1 MDEKMMEKLNATPE
15 VFTQEVK
22 EQTSGQTPQDS
33 GVSAPTSQTKKET
46 KKEKEK
52 EKEIKPVGEKPQ
64 NEQSLAPIK
73 DPMPMIFEL
82 AKELTKSG
90 AVEALKE
97 LFTLRQEI
105 TQEIAKKEFFENLRR
120 VQEEIPPIERKR
132 VVRNR
137 DGSLRYRYATYEDIL
152 RAVKPVLT
160 KYGFSFSFKSRVA
173 DKQLTVWCEL
183 THEGGHTES
192 TEVTLPILETGN
204 SMNPVQGIG
213 ALLSYAKRYSLS
225 LLLGLGTEEDID
237 GNVMENIEIIKDNTI
252 IIHDNPTPKS
262 FPDRRVNSQENS
274 TATPQV
280 NSTVNPPLVNSMAEI
295 EDAEY
300 VERRKLR
307 IEAAQ
312 LIKDYLPNK
321 RTHEREEFW
330 QNFLMRNFGVTTSK
344 ALTIQDFRRAVEL
357 LKKELH
363 PSNTTE
369 EDENLPF

>member
-1 MDEKMMEKLNATPE
+1 MEEKMMEKQNATPE

-33 GVSAPTSQTKKET
+33 GVPAPTPQTKKET

-64 NEQSLAPIK
+64 NEQSLVPLK

-82 AKELTKSG
+82 AREISKSGG

-120 VQEEIPPIERKR
+120 VQEELPPIERRR
-132 VVRNR
+132 VVKNR
-137 DGSLRYRYATYEDIL
+137 DGSIRYRYASFEDIIKV
-152 RAVKPVLT
+152 VKPILT
-160 KYGFSFSFKSRVA
+160 KYGFSFVFKSKVA
-173 DKQLTVWCEL
+173 DRQITIKCEL

-192 TEVTLPILETGN
+192 TEVTLPIMDTGN
-204 SMNPVQGIG
+204 SMNPIQGIG

-225 LLLGLGTEEDID
+225 LLLSLGTEEDID
-237 GNVMENIEIIKDNTI
+237 GNVTENIEIVRDNTI
-252 IIHDNPTPKS
+252 IIHDNPTPKP
-262 FPDRRVNSQENS
+262 FPDRRVNPPVNS

-280 NSTVNPPLVNSMAEI
+280 NSTVNPPINSTTEI
-295 EDAEY
+295 EDEEY

-344 ALTIQDFRRAVEL
+344 ALTIEQFRRAIEL
-357 LKKELH
+357 LKAEIN
-363 PSNTTE
+363 PSKAE